1 MKATIVQRSTGFDGP
16 SGHPV
21 FTLRGDTQKTVVQ
34 TMMEQWVLILCYG
47 APICHPLDVSGMYIL
62 CVYTY
67 TSGILTKNPAMVCRC
82 IYHVWY
88 SLISFWRCI
97 TTEDLAVCLA
107 RISISIVSTL
117 SCCRLPLG
125 KPTYWYGKSTTIH
138 SFERT
143 WSILDYSRTAILIHI
158 MQSATGIQYWWS
170 MYIYIIS
177 IYHISWLLLS
187 STFVAHRCSSL
198 QVSDC

>member
-67 TSGILTKNPAMVCRC
+67 TSGILTKNPAIVCRC
-82 IYHVWY
+82 IYHV
-88 SLISFWRCI
+88 
-97 TTEDLAVCLA
+97 
-107 RISISIVSTL
+107 
-117 SCCRLPLG
+117 
-125 KPTYWYGKSTTIH
+125 
-138 SFERT
+138 
-143 WSILDYSRTAILIHI
+143 
-158 MQSATGIQYWWS
+158 
-170 MYIYIIS
+170 
-177 IYHISWLLLS
+177 
-187 STFVAHRCSSL
+187 
-198 QVSDC
+198 

>member
-1 MKATIVQRSTGFDGP
+1 MSLVCT
-16 SGHPV
+16 
-21 FTLRGDTQKTVVQ
+21 
-34 TMMEQWVLILCYG
+34 Y
-47 APICHPLDVSGMYIL
+47 

-67 TSGILTKNPAMVCRC
+67 TSGILTKNPAIVCRC

-158 MQSATGIQYWWS
+158 MQSAAGIQYWWS
-170 MYIYIIS
+170 MYIYIYIIS
-177 IYHISWLLLS
+177 IYHISCLLLS
-187 STFVAHRCSSL
+187 STFVAHRCSWI
-198 QVSDC
+198 